1 MYLVGSVRST
11 HLLQFQCLQRGLQ
24 LVGNAIFGNHAVESY
39 NDMLRDFVLKQ
50 DLQKDLKSYKDAAT
64 RKEILRMS
72 YLDII
77 RNKYVVTYDSI
88 WFLLID

>member
-1 MYLVGSVRST
+1 
-11 HLLQFQCLQRGLQ
+11 
-24 LVGNAIFGNHAVESY
+24 
-39 NDMLRDFVLKQ
+39 MLRDFVLKQ

-88 WFLLID
+88 